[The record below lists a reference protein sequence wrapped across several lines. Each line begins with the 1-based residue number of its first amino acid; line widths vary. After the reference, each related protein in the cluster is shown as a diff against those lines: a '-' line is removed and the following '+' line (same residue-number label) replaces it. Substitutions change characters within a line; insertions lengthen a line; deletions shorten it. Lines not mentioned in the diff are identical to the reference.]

1 MRNWEGRMDRTL
13 GYLGLGR
20 LGVLGSAA
28 DRLGDAQAMAQRSAG
43 STGQPPDRRESPR
56 MTYDLRRKTSA
67 TIAARLAA
75 GVAAVTLTLTG
86 NAAFGEILGLVNY
99 ETKSADSLKSLK
111 RPIAPPARK
120 EGLAVI
126 DLEPGSKT
134 FGRVVKD
141 IELPGDTVAHHIF
154 YNRDQSKAY
163 ITALGR
169 PELRV
174 IQMADPNLGVKVVA
188 IPDCQVGEDVVF
200 SEDNRTWYVTCMGSD
215 AVIVGDAVTD
225 TPVRTIK
232 VPLKY
237 PHGIAIHNGIDRVL
251 VTSTV
256 RASDLGDP
264 GEAVGVLEAS
274 TGRWLGEIKVSTKPS
289 PAKAA
294 PVEIL
299 FVPGSNPPVA
309 YVTNMYEGT
318 LAALTWNPGTK
329 TFTFSQ
335 AFDFSPMK
343 MGVPLE
349 MYLTPDGRTMYVTTA
364 KPGHLH
370 VFDLSANAAAPVHKK
385 AIAAAEGAHHVA
397 FTRDWKYA
405 FVQNALL
412 NLPGM
417 SDGSITVVDL
427 QRGEVVASVE
437 TFKESG
443 HTPNS
448 IVLLPKWNHLAG
460 H

>member
-1 MRNWEGRMDRTL
+1 MRTWEGPVDRVL
-13 GYLGLGR
+13 GYLALGLVGALGWVADHRGGPVLARQRKGSTELPRDEREGR
-20 LGVLGSAA
+20 RMT
-28 DRLGDAQAMAQRSAG
+28 DDARTKTAG
-43 STGQPPDRRESPR
+43 SVP
-56 MTYDLRRKTSA
+56 
-67 TIAARLAA
+67 ARIAA
-75 GVAAVTLTLTG
+75 GVAAVAFMLTG
-86 NAAFGEILGLVNY
+86 GAASGEILGLVNY
-99 ETKSADSLKSLK
+99 ETKSAESLKALK

-169 PELRV
+169 AELR
-174 IQMADPNLGVKVVA
+174 IIDMADPNFGVKTVA

-200 SEDNRTWYVTCMGSD
+200 SDDNRTWYVTCMGSD
-215 AVIVGDAVTD
+215 AVIVGDARTD
-225 TPVRTIK
+225 KPLRTIK

-237 PHGIAIHNGIDRVL
+237 PHGIAIHNGIDRLL

-256 RASDLGDP
+256 RATDLGDP
-264 GEAVGVLEAS
+264 GEAVGILEAS
-274 TGRWLGEIKVSTKPS
+274 TGRWLGEIKVSTKAS

-329 TFTFSQ
+329 SFTFSQ
-335 AFDFSPMK
+335 AFDFGPMK

-349 MYLTPDGRTMYVTTA
+349 MYFTDDGRTMYVTTA

-370 VFDLSANAAAPVHKK
+370 VFELGANPAVPVHKR

-397 FTRDWKYA
+397 FTRDWKWA
-405 FVQNALL
+405 FVQNTLL

-427 QRGEVVASVE
+427 QRGDVVASVD
-437 TFKESG
+437 TLKENG
-443 HTPNS
+443 LNPNS